1 MTQDSFAGNGNYNRY
16 PFDRSFPQQYQSRFS
31 SSYNNGQGDSQNNP
45 AQADPNSAYRRV
57 MEMIARSRPNNNQA
71 AQEQY
76 MLQMLNKTQQ
86 SEILRRMLIKNTVEN
101 GSGGNQQQQPHH
113 ASQPPRIPTQL
124 ELQLHTQSIMQ
135 NALLRKKLQDQHKML
150 LEQNSHLSA
159 MATAPNSAEP
169 NAEVQQFVK
178 SVSPN
183 FQRSLSV
190 LNQTATAGAG
200 QYRSINQS
208 FPGANAAVNNPL
220 FTGGSNQLDLSASL
234 RQMLLPQQQ
243 QGPRPFG
250 NRRRSGKKSVTW
262 KNPI

>member
-31 SSYNNGQGDSQNNP
+31 SSYNNGQVDSQNNP
-45 AQADPNSAYRRV
+45 PQADPNSAYRRV
-57 MEMIARSRPNNNQA
+57 MEMIARSRVNTNQA

-101 GSGGNQQQQPHH
+101 GPGGNQQQ
-113 ASQPPRIPTQL
+113 QPPRIPTQL

-183 FQRSLSV
+183 FQRSMSV

-200 QYRSINQS
+200 QYHSFNQS
-208 FPGANAAVNNPL
+208 FPGANSAVNNPL
-220 FTGGSNQLDLSASL
+220 FIGGSNQVDLSASL
-234 RQMLLPQQQ
+234 RQILLPQQQ
-243 QGPRPFG
+243 QGPRPLG

>member
-1 MTQDSFAGNGNYNRY
+1 MTQDSYVGSGNYNRY
-16 PFDRSFPQQYQSRFS
+16 AFDRSFPQQYQSRFS
-31 SSYNNGQGDSQNNP
+31 SSFNNSQFDPQYNAP
-45 AQADPNSAYRRV
+45 QADPNSAYRRV
-57 MEMIARSRPNNNQA
+57 MDMIAQSRANSNNQT

-86 SEILRRMLIKNTVEN
+86 SEILRRMLIKNTVDT
-101 GSGGNQQQQPHH
+101 GSGSNQQQ
-113 ASQPPRIPTQL
+113 QPPRIPTQL

-135 NALLRKKLQDQHKML
+135 NALLRKKLQDQHRMV
-150 LEQNSHLSA
+150 LEQNSNLSA
-159 MATAPNSAEP
+159 MATAPNTAEP

-183 FQRSLSV
+183 FQRTLSV

-200 QYRSINQS
+200 QYRSFNQS
-208 FPGANAAVNNPL
+208 FPGASSAANNSL
-220 FTGGSNQLDLSASL
+220 FIGGSNQLDLSASL
-234 RQMLLPQQQ
+234 RQMLLPQQQQ